1 MASRCLALTAK
12 ACLWSYHRKAHQEL
26 LFVFVHAWS
35 NAKTWSESFLVLADA
50 GYLTPPHLR
59 SQWVGAL
66 DMSQQFSVGMTTFL
80 FLLSLCSTHIPPPT
94 SLRLQVLNP
103 HTPGSYQILWPPDGM
118 HSHLLHLLSPAIS
131 SPPPSPERHMQQI
144 PIYRHHPRRLV
155 NASGQPYSI
164 TWKVLESHIHDWT
177 AGNLHRPHLPNNLQ
191 NGLMP
196 SKSFFKIILITK
208 HFDDDFSGPLM

>member
-118 HSHLLHLLSPAIS
+118 HSHLLRLLSPAIS
-131 SPPPSPERHMQQI
+131 SPPPPLNAICNRSLSTAIIPEDWWMPQ
-144 PIYRHHPRRLV
+144 V
-155 NASGQPYSI
+155 NRTRSHGKSLRVISMIGQPEIS
-164 TWKVLESHIHDWT
+164 T
-177 AGNLHRPHLPNNLQ
+177 ALTYPTTYKTG
-191 NGLMP
+191 
-196 SKSFFKIILITK
+196 
-208 HFDDDFSGPLM
+208 